1 MRIIAIILFLT
12 IPLVGFS
19 NDTTL
24 ISQNQKSNSSVTQDT
39 ARYKFQQ
46 DTITLMNKPQ
56 VSQIIYAE
64 HENKID
70 VLMGYLFPII
80 MLLLGVGI
88 DRLVVY
94 LSDKKRIKKI
104 GKRWVAELKSLKTPI
119 ENQQDNFNKFIA
131 NYCDEEDEFNIP
143 DISFHS
149 SINGV
154 KFESLGKE
162 DLYEYLEEELKEK
175 KATEDFNKITSI
187 ISTLKATYEQLTKV
201 LNDFKIEST
210 SYINAYNSNLQTYI
224 REILKLQSQTPM
236 LGMSEQDFD
245 KLKNLYQD
253 EIDSKMPNINV
264 FETKNSFILPSLKL
278 LGKYNINDLITLNSS
293 LMSCLDSIQGLRNE
307 KQYIKNNIQKITAT
321 YTKVNE
327 VLTIILSDLNRDS

>member
-46 DTITLMNKPQ
+46 DTITLVNKPQ

-88 DRLVVY
+88 DRFILY
-94 LSDKKRIKKI
+94 LSERNRIKKI
-104 GKRWVAELKSLKTPI
+104 GKRWVAELKSLKIPI
-119 ENQQDNFNKFIA
+119 QKQQENFREFITEYSDKT
-131 NYCDEEDEFNIP
+131 NRFDIP
-143 DISFHS
+143 DISLHL
-149 SINGV
+149 SINGE
-154 KFESLGKE
+154 KFEALGKE
-162 DLYEYLEEELKEK
+162 DLYEYLEVRLKED
-175 KATEDFNKITSI
+175 KAIEVFNKIISI
-187 ISTLKATYEQLTKV
+187 ISILRVTYDQLKRVY
-201 LNDFKIEST
+201 NDFKTGST
-210 SYINAYNSNLQTYI
+210 TYINAYNSNLQVYI

-236 LGMSEQDFD
+236 LGMSEQDFNQ
-245 KLKNLYQD
+245 LKNLYQD
-253 EIDSKMPNINV
+253 EIDSKMPNINI

-293 LMSCLDSIQGLRNE
+293 LMSCLDNIQGLKNE